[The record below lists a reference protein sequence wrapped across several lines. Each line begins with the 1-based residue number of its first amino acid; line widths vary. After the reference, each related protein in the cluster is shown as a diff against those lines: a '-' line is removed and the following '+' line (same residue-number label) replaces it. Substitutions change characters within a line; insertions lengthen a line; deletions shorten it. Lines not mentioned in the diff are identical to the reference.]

1 MSTPV
6 PDRRPVLTL
15 VVAVLAACVAFQLN
29 ASMLS
34 PALVTMA
41 RELGTDEAAV
51 GLSQTMFFTLAAMFS
66 LFLPRLSDIAGR
78 RRVLL
83 VMLAVMLLGS
93 VVAALAVNVQML
105 FAGRIL
111 QGITGPVVPICLL
124 MLRSEIAD
132 PRRYGAV
139 LGLVTAVNGGVA
151 GLDALLGGWL
161 ATHHGFR
168 SIFWVIAAV
177 TVLSL
182 VLVAVWGVESRPSDG
197 TRMDW
202 RGVVPLVV
210 AVGALLLAFDE
221 AAALADARW
230 GLVGL
235 HALIAG
241 AAAVVFW
248 RLQGRTEQPLIAPA
262 DLRRRATWATLGT
275 TLLTMTGVFAVVNGL
290 VASLAQNP
298 SAGFGLEADA
308 TALALLAP
316 YALVGWIVGP
326 FAGRLAPVLGYRLVL
341 RIGLAG
347 SVVATLVLALAGVQ
361 SFTVLVVATVLLGAT
376 YAGIANIMLNGLGV
390 LLSPAAHPGMLP
402 GLNAGAFNLGAGISF
417 VVLPAVQVAVGGEAQ
432 AGTAGYTAGMLVGA
446 VCTAGALALSLLIPR
461 PAAAETG
468 PAAARDL
475 QDAR

>member
-1 MSTPV
+1 MTT
-6 PDRRPVLTL
+6 PDRRPVVTL

-41 RELGTDEAAV
+41 RELGTDDATV

-83 VMLAVMLLGS
+83 VMLAVMLVGS
-93 VVAALAVNVQML
+93 VVAALAVSVPML
-105 FAGRIL
+105 FTGRAL
-111 QGITGPVVPICLL
+111 QGITGPVVPVCLL

-132 PRRYGAV
+132 PRRYGIV
-139 LGLVTAVNGGVA
+139 LGLITAVNGGVA

-177 TVLSL
+177 TVVAL
-182 VLVAVWGVESRPSDG
+182 VLVAVWGVESRPSQG
-197 TRMDW
+197 ARMDW
-202 RGVVPLVV
+202 RGVVPLVA

-221 AAALADARW
+221 AAALSDARW
-230 GLVGL
+230 GRVAGY
-235 HALIAG
+235 ALLAVV
-241 AAAVVFW
+241 AAVVFW
-248 RLQGRTEQPLIAPA
+248 RLQGRTAQPLVAPE

-290 VASLAQNP
+290 VASIAQNP
-298 SAGFGLEADA
+298 AAGFGLGADL

-316 YALVGWIVGP
+316 YALIGWLVGP
-326 FAGRLAPVLGYRLVL
+326 FAGRLAPVLGYRTVL
-341 RIGLAG
+341 RVGLAG
-347 SVVATLVLALAGVQ
+347 SVVATALLAVVGVH
-361 SFTVLVVATVLLGAT
+361 SFAVLVVATLLLGVT

-390 LLSPAAHPGMLP
+390 LLSPADRPGMLP

-417 VVLPAVQVAVGGEAQ
+417 VVLPAVQVAVGG
-432 AGTAGYTAGMLVGA
+432 AGQTGVGGYTAGMLVGA
-446 VCTAGALALSLLIPR
+446 ACTAGAFALSLLIPR
-461 PAAAETG
+461 PVAAETG
-468 PAAARDL
+468 AAHDVV
-475 QDAR
+475 DAR